1 MMAGTQVGAHQ
12 SLYRPWESSAC
23 RIHTQLST
31 HMYTGN
37 TCIDVHTDREVDR
50 PGQWEPGPR
59 LAPSASPAPSGA
71 EGARARVLGS
81 TGWSADAWQRTS
93 GQGAGGDGR
102 GDTPVPACPGR
113 PPGSRGLPG
122 GSFLMSAQVGR
133 GPAWALTWAPPRR
146 GDIKGCGCLTPPSP
160 ALCLQLV
167 LGGVWGGPA
176 AGLTGRGQVRWQ
188 SFHAMSACRLRPRR
202 ADRRPGGAIHLPSSL
217 WLQGIPEAGAA
228 WRPAPSPSPI
238 PHCCS
243 GGSWEPGRA
252 GWLSGTCRGP
262 ARQLRPAPRR
272 PLPPHRGLRV

>member
-1 MMAGTQVGAHQ
+1 M
-12 SLYRPWESSAC
+12 
-23 RIHTQLST
+23 
-31 HMYTGN
+31 
-37 TCIDVHTDREVDR
+37 
-50 PGQWEPGPR
+50 
-59 LAPSASPAPSGA
+59 
-71 EGARARVLGS
+71 EG
-81 TGWSADAWQRTS
+81 
-93 GQGAGGDGR
+93 

-202 ADRRPGGAIHLPSSL
+202 ADRRPGGAIHLPACGSRGFPR
-217 WLQGIPEAGAA
+217 QGPPGVLPRAPPPSRTAVLGAA
-228 WRPAPSPSPI
+228 GSLAGRGGCQGPVGDLPGSCAQPRGGPSRLTAAFESNKRINAITGRVEPL
-238 PHCCS
+238 
-243 GGSWEPGRA
+243 GG
-252 GWLSGTCRGP
+252 
-262 ARQLRPAPRR
+262 
-272 PLPPHRGLRV
+272 